1 MTKLKQLKSIPN
13 PLQKGDKIG
22 LISTARKI
30 SQQELDFS
38 VQLIRSW
45 GYEVV
50 FSKNLFE
57 QDNQFSGTDKQR
69 ASDLQ
74 QMINDSEIKAILCV
88 RGGYGTVKIIDKI
101 DFSPLQKNPK
111 WIMGYSDVTV
121 LHSHLH
127 QLYIASIHCSMPINF
142 EGNSPLSLSSIQSTL
157 NGEPIL
163 YETESHPLNIKGKAQ
178 AQIIGGNLSILY
190 SLCGSQSDINTD
202 GKILFLEELDEYL
215 YHIDRMI
222 VNLKRNN
229 KLSKLAGLIIG
240 GMTKMHDNE
249 VPFGKNASQI
259 ILDAVKEYKYPVCF
273 NFPAGHVKN
282 NVCLKLGVEATLEV
296 GDTTILRYGQA

>member
-111 WIMGYSDVTV
+111 WIMGYSDITV

-142 EGNSPLSLSSIQSTL
+142 EGNSPLSLSSI
-157 NGEPIL
+157 PK
-163 YETESHPLNIKGKAQ
+163 HPKWGAY
-178 AQIIGGNLSILY
+178 II
-190 SLCGSQSDINTD
+190 
-202 GKILFLEELDEYL
+202 
-215 YHIDRMI
+215 
-222 VNLKRNN
+222 
-229 KLSKLAGLIIG
+229 
-240 GMTKMHDNE
+240 
-249 VPFGKNASQI
+249 
-259 ILDAVKEYKYPVCF
+259 
-273 NFPAGHVKN
+273 
-282 NVCLKLGVEATLEV
+282 
-296 GDTTILRYGQA
+296 